1 MKLIN
6 PFVILRI
13 LSVILLIETISLLSC
28 LPVALIFKEPLFPFL
43 WSSAVTLMLSGI
55 LYFLT
60 ERVKILKITNREG
73 FLSVTLSW
81 FIVILFGTLPFL
93 LSGSIPSF
101 TDAFFESCS
110 GFTTTGSSILNDI
123 EALPYSILFWRSL
136 THWIGGLG
144 IIGLMIIILP
154 SLNISGYQLF
164 SMESSLIEKI
174 HPRTRAIG
182 FRILFIYLG
191 LTIIEVILLYAG
203 EMNLFDSIC
212 HSFGTIATGGFS
224 TKNTSIVN
232 FSPYSQYIIT
242 LFMFLS
248 GVSFVVY
255 YYLVKLNFRRI
266 RKNEEL
272 GFYIGTTFFAVL
284 IATALLY
291 TKSDRPFEPVF
302 RESTFQVVSVLTC
315 TGYGSADYLEWPRA
329 GLLLIFFLMFA
340 GGSTGSTSGGIKMA
354 RHLVVLKNIRYV
366 FIRIIHPKAIAQ
378 IKLNERAVPE
388 KSNISIISFIVIYL
402 FIFLVGTII
411 IVITGSDPVSA
422 SGAVA
427 ASMANLGPGLGSV
440 GPMSNYAHLPDITK
454 IILCLLM
461 VIGRLEIYTVFILFT
476 RSFWKL

>member
-6 PFVILRI
+6 PFIILRI
-13 LSVILLIETISLLSC
+13 LSIILLIETISFLSC
-28 LPVALIFKEPLFPFL
+28 LPVALIYEESLLPFL
-43 WSSAVTLMLSGI
+43 WSSIIVLILSRF

-60 ERVKILKITNREG
+60 RKVVINKITNREG
-73 FLSVTLSW
+73 FLAVTLSW
-81 FIVILFGTLPFL
+81 FAVILFGTLPFI
-93 LSGSIPSF
+93 LSGSISSF

-123 EALPYSILFWRSL
+123 EALPFSILFWRSL

-154 SLNISGYQLF
+154 SLNITGYQLF
-164 SMESSLIEKI
+164 SMESSLKEKI
-174 HPRTRAIG
+174 HPRTRSIG

-191 LTIIEVILLYAG
+191 LTVAEIIFLYGG

-224 TKNTSIVN
+224 TKNSSIVN

-255 YYLVKLNFRRI
+255 YYLMKLRFRRI
-266 RKNEEL
+266 SKNEEL
-272 GFYIGTTFFAVL
+272 RFYIASAFFAVV
-284 IATALLY
+284 IATSLLY
-291 TKSDRPFEPVF
+291 VKSDRPFEPVF

-315 TGYGSADYLEWPRA
+315 TGYSSADYLEWPQT
-329 GLLLIFFLMFA
+329 GIMLLFFLMFA
-340 GGSTGSTSGGIKMA
+340 GGCTGSTSGGIKMA
-354 RHLVVLKNIRYV
+354 RHLIGLKNIRYIFV
-366 FIRIIHPKAIAQ
+366 KLIHPKAIYQ
-378 IKLNERAVPE
+378 IKLNEKSIPE
-388 KSNISIISFIVIYL
+388 KSNISIISFIVLYL
-402 FIFLVGTII
+402 FIFFIGTIVVVI
-411 IVITGSDPVSA
+411 IGSDPVSA

-440 GPMSNYAHLPDITK
+440 GPMSNYAHLPYLTK
-454 IILCLLM
+454 IVLCLLM